1 MDEISEFIPEELD
14 SAEYTGNWIAPIYKF
29 NGGRGATL
37 CHGCRVIINE
47 GFSEKLFCDSCES
60 DQNESRKL

>member
-1 MDEISEFIPEELD
+1 MSMDEIADLIPEELD
-14 SAEYTGNWIAPIYKF
+14 SAEYTGDLPPIHKF

-47 GFSEKLFCDSCES
+47 GFSERLLCETCEN
-60 DQNESRKL
+60 DQRES

>member
-1 MDEISEFIPEELD
+1 MSADKISGLIPDDLYY
-14 SAEYTGNWIAPIYKF
+14 AEYTGEEASPPLLPIYKF

-47 GFSEKLFCDSCES
+47 GFSERLFCDECEPE
-60 DQNESRKL
+60 N